1 MEKRIVTLILLCL
14 FIFPLFAE
22 SERIVILGDGTY
34 VSTCR
39 DSLVQ
44 RSFDGGITW
53 NPFPDGLPEK
63 HIYPF
68 KIKEYRYLSSIF
80 CHEASGYMVACGSNF
95 VSLYVKIIFAKC
107 SSFCCT
113 VLNFNVNYNEFL
125 KLTKLILPFLSI

>member
-14 FIFPLFAE
+14 FIFPLSAE

-68 KIKEYRYLSSIF
+68 KIKEYRDLSSIF

-95 VSLYVKIIFAKC
+95 VSLYDVDTSIWKDIPTGEPIKVRSYFTSVAMKG
-107 SSFCCT
+107 T
-113 VLNFNVNYNEFL
+113 VEGC
-125 KLTKLILPFLSI
+125 P